1 MEDNKSE
8 LIMKRGNNLDLLNL
22 KNKDF
27 SNIKHSKL
35 YKKLILEKILDSIKN
50 IQLVLLS
57 QKSLNKAGNKFSYK
71 TLKILLKDLK
81 VELNSIF
88 KVKEQN
94 NTKIKYRPQKL
105 CDHSLIKY
113 ITGIYDKNIIINPKL
128 ISEKN
133 IIINPKLIS
142 ELSDLKLLN
151 FKLENQIEFIDTKI
165 KLLSNN
171 KLNEKNP
178 YMISYQFITG
188 KNENIEAYNSL
199 HDNLLD
205 IRDRFKSVV
214 KKKNFQNNV
223 INQLNTAINIL
234 KEERKFENKKYK
246 NEYIIT
252 SQIINEESKD
262 YPTKTSS
269 FANDNYCDKE
279 KINSNKIENDILY
292 KGKLIYI

>member
-1 MEDNKSE
+1 MDDNKSE
-8 LIMKRGNNLDLLNL
+8 LITKRGNNLDLLNL
-22 KNKDF
+22 NDKSNKDF

-81 VELNSIF
+81 VELNSTF
-88 KVKEQN
+88 KEKEQN
-94 NTKIKYRPQKL
+94 NIKIKYRPQKL

-113 ITGIYDKNIIINPKL
+113 ITGIYD
-128 ISEKN
+128 KN

-269 FANDNYCDKE
+269 FANDNYSDKE

>member
-8 LIMKRGNNLDLLNL
+8 LIIKKENILDLLNL
-22 KNKDF
+22 NDKLNKDF
-27 SNIKHSKL
+27 SNIIHSKL
-35 YKKLILEKILDSIKN
+35 YKKLLLEKILDNIKN

-57 QKSLNKAGNKFSYK
+57 QKSLNKTGYKFSYK
-71 TLKILLKDLK
+71 SLKNLLKDLK
-81 VELNSIF
+81 VELNSTF
-88 KVKEQN
+88 KDNKQEK
-94 NTKIKYRPQKL
+94 TKIKYRPQKL
-105 CDHSLIKY
+105 CDHSVIKY
-113 ITGIYDKNIIINPKL
+113 ITGIYD
-128 ISEKN
+128 KN

-178 YMISYQFITG
+178 SVSSYPFLNG
-188 KNENIEAYNSL
+188 KNESIEAYNSL

-205 IRDRFKSVV
+205 IRDRFKMVV

-223 INQLNTAINIL
+223 INQLTTAVNLL
-234 KEERKFENKKYK
+234 KEEQKLENKKYK

-269 FANDNYCDKE
+269 FANDIYCYKE

>member
-1 MEDNKSE
+1 MKENKSE
-8 LIMKRGNNLDLLNL
+8 LIMKKENILDLINLND
-22 KNKDF
+22 KSNKDF

-81 VELNSIF
+81 VELNSTF
-88 KVKEQN
+88 KAKEQN

-113 ITGIYDKNIIINPKL
+113 ITGIYD
-128 ISEKN
+128 KN

-178 YMISYQFITG
+178 YMIS
-188 KNENIEAYNSL
+188 
-199 HDNLLD
+199 
-205 IRDRFKSVV
+205 
-214 KKKNFQNNV
+214 
-223 INQLNTAINIL
+223 
-234 KEERKFENKKYK
+234 
-246 NEYIIT
+246 
-252 SQIINEESKD
+252 
-262 YPTKTSS
+262 
-269 FANDNYCDKE
+269 
-279 KINSNKIENDILY
+279 
-292 KGKLIYI
+292 

>member
-22 KNKDF
+22 NDKSNKDF

-81 VELNSIF
+81 VELSSTF

-128 ISEKN
+128 ISE
-133 IIINPKLIS
+133 
-142 ELSDLKLLN
+142 LSDLKLLN
-151 FKLENQIEFIDTKI
+151 FKLENRIEFIDTKI

>member
-22 KNKDF
+22 NDKSNKDF

-57 QKSLNKAGNKFSYK
+57 QKSLNKAGNK
-71 TLKILLKDLK
+71 
-81 VELNSIF
+81 
-88 KVKEQN
+88 
-94 NTKIKYRPQKL
+94 IKYRPQKL

-113 ITGIYDKNIIINPKL
+113 ITGIYD
-128 ISEKN
+128 KN

-171 KLNEKNP
+171 KFNEKNP

>member
-1 MEDNKSE
+1 MDDNKSE

-22 KNKDF
+22 NDKSNKDF

-81 VELNSIF
+81 VELNSTF
-88 KVKEQN
+88 KEKEQK
-94 NTKIKYRPQKL
+94 NTQIKYRPQKL

-113 ITGIYDKNIIINPKL
+113 ITGIYD
-128 ISEKN
+128 KN

-178 YMISYQFITG
+178 YMISYRFITG

-279 KINSNKIENDILY
+279 KINSNKIENNILY

>member
-1 MEDNKSE
+1 MDDNKSE

-22 KNKDF
+22 NDKSNKDF

-35 YKKLILEKILDSIKN
+35 YKKLILEKILNSIKN

-81 VELNSIF
+81 VELSSTF

-113 ITGIYDKNIIINPKL
+113 ITGIYD
-128 ISEKN
+128 KN

>member
-1 MEDNKSE
+1 MKENKSE

-22 KNKDF
+22 NDKSNKDF

-81 VELNSIF
+81 VELNSTF
-88 KVKEQN
+88 KEKEQN
-94 NTKIKYRPQKL
+94 NIKIKYRPNKISNY
-105 CDHSLIKY
+105 SLIENVS
-113 ITGIYDKNIIINPKL
+113 NINN
-128 ISEKN
+128 KN

-142 ELSDLKLLN
+142 ELSNLKLIN
-151 FKLENQIEFIDTKI
+151 FKLENELDFINTKI

-171 KLNEKNP
+171 IPKEKEKGKNP
-178 YMISYQFITG
+178 SKISYTFLKG
-188 KNENIEAYNSL
+188 KNENIDAYNSL
-199 HDNLLD
+199 HDNLLEK
-205 IRDRFKSVV
+205 RERFKLIV
-214 KKKNFQNNV
+214 KKKELQNYI
-223 INQLNTAINIL
+223 INQLNIAVNSL
-234 KEERKFENKKYK
+234 KEALEFENKKYQ

-252 SQIINEESKD
+252 SQIINEETNQ

-269 FANDNYCDKE
+269 LDNDNDNGIIFDKE
-279 KINSNKIENDILY
+279 KINSNKIENDIIY
-292 KGKLIYI
+292 KSKLICI

>member
-1 MEDNKSE
+1 MDDNKSE
-8 LIMKRGNNLDLLNL
+8 LIMKKGNNLDLLNL
-22 KNKDF
+22 SDKSNKDF

-81 VELNSIF
+81 VELSSTF

-113 ITGIYDKNIIINPKL
+113 ITGIYD
-128 ISEKN
+128 KN

>member
-1 MEDNKSE
+1 MKENKSE
-8 LIMKRGNNLDLLNL
+8 LIMKKENILDLINLND
-22 KNKDF
+22 KSNKDF

-81 VELNSIF
+81 VELNSTF
-88 KVKEQN
+88 KEKEQN
-94 NTKIKYRPQKL
+94 DTKIKYRPQKL

-113 ITGIYDKNIIINPKL
+113 ITGIYD
-128 ISEKN
+128 KN

-178 YMISYQFITG
+178 YMISYQFLTG

>member
-1 MEDNKSE
+1 MDDNKSE

-22 KNKDF
+22 SDKSNKDF

-81 VELNSIF
+81 VELNSTF
-88 KVKEQN
+88 KEKEQN
-94 NTKIKYRPQKL
+94 NIKIKYRPQKL

-113 ITGIYDKNIIINPKL
+113 ITGIYD
-128 ISEKN
+128 KN

-178 YMISYQFITG
+178 YMISYQFLTG

>member
-22 KNKDF
+22 NDKSNKDF

-81 VELNSIF
+81 VELNSTF
-88 KVKEQN
+88 KEKEQN
-94 NTKIKYRPQKL
+94 DTKIKYRPQKL

-128 ISEKN
+128 ISE
-133 IIINPKLIS
+133 
-142 ELSDLKLLN
+142 LSDLKLLN
-151 FKLENQIEFIDTKI
+151 FKLENRIEFIDTKI

-178 YMISYQFITG
+178 YIISYQFITG

-234 KEERKFENKKYK
+234 KEERIFENKKYK

>member
-1 MEDNKSE
+1 MKENKSE
-8 LIMKRGNNLDLLNL
+8 LIMKKENILDLINLND
-22 KNKDF
+22 KSNKDF

-81 VELNSIF
+81 VELSSTF

-113 ITGIYDKNIIINPKL
+113 ITGIYD
-128 ISEKN
+128 KN

-178 YMISYQFITG
+178 YIISYQFITG

-252 SQIINEESKD
+252 SQIINEESRD

>member
-1 MEDNKSE
+1 MEENKSE
-8 LIMKRGNNLDLLNL
+8 LIMKKGNILDLLNL
-22 KNKDF
+22 KDKYNKDF
-27 SNIKHSKL
+27 SNIKQSKL
-35 YKKLILEKILDSIKN
+35 YKKLILEKILDNIKN

-71 TLKILLKDLK
+71 TLITLLKDLK
-81 VELNSIF
+81 VELNSTF
-88 KVKEQN
+88 KGKKQKG
-94 NTKIKYRPQKL
+94 TKIKYRPQKL
-105 CDHSLIKY
+105 CDHSLIKH
-113 ITGIYDKNIIINPKL
+113 ITGIYD
-128 ISEKN
+128 KN

-151 FKLENQIEFIDTKI
+151 FKLENHIEFIDTKI
-165 KLLSNN
+165 KILSNN

-178 YMISYQFITG
+178 YIFSYPLLNG
-188 KNENIEAYNSL
+188 KNENIEPYNAL
-199 HDNLLD
+199 HENLLN
-205 IRDRFKSVV
+205 IRERFKSVV

-223 INQLNTAINIL
+223 INQLNTAVNIL
-234 KEERKFENKKYK
+234 KEEHKLENKKYK

>member
-1 MEDNKSE
+1 MKENKSE
-8 LIMKRGNNLDLLNL
+8 LIMKKENILDLINLND
-22 KNKDF
+22 KSNKDF

-81 VELNSIF
+81 VELSSTF

-113 ITGIYDKNIIINPKL
+113 ITGIYD
-128 ISEKN
+128 KN

-178 YMISYQFITG
+178 YMISYRFITG

>member
-1 MEDNKSE
+1 MDDNKSE

-22 KNKDF
+22 NDKSNKDF

-81 VELNSIF
+81 VELNSTF

-113 ITGIYDKNIIINPKL
+113 ITGIYD
-128 ISEKN
+128 KN

-178 YMISYQFITG
+178 YMISYQFLTG

-279 KINSNKIENDILY
+279 KINSNKIENDIIY
-292 KGKLIYI
+292 KSKLICI